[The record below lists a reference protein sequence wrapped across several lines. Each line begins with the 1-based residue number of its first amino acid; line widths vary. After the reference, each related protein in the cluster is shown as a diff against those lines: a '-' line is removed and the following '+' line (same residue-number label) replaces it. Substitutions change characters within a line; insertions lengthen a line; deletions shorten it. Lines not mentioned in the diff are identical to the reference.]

1 MDPLTVEKLGSKADE
16 RLVEEEMAKFEQEM
30 LNFKSIPI
38 HDFAKKGNLTGVKRQ
53 VTAGV
58 NPAKVD
64 EDGRQAIHLAA
75 INGHLGIVQYL
86 HEQGVSLT
94 VRDHSGRQPIHAATV
109 GSKQKVVRW
118 FIEQQ
123 GC

>member
-1 MDPLTVEKLGSKADE
+1 MDPLTVEKLESKADE

-64 EDGRQAIHLAA
+64 EGFVGLQCRCR
-75 INGHLGIVQYL
+75 
-86 HEQGVSLT
+86 SLKIPHPN
-94 VRDHSGRQPIHAATV
+94 RH
-109 GSKQKVVRW
+109 GSLR
-118 FIEQQ
+118 ERTNR
-123 GC
+123 